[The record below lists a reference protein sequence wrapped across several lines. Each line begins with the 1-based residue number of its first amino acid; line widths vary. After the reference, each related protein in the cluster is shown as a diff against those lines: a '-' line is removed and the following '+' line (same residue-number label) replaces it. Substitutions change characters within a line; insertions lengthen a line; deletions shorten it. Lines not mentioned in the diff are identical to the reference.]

1 MHHFMGKAL
10 VQDAVRVLR
19 LEAFILFVFVS
30 IVIEGYLLVDELLVV
45 LRVQVE
51 KLKIEVEGLD
61 LGRLWFVILEV
72 QIF

>member
-1 MHHFMGKAL
+1 MHHFMCKAL
-10 VQDAVRVLR
+10 VKDAVRVLR

-30 IVIEGYLLVDELLVV
+30 VVIEGYLLVDELLVV

-51 KLKIEVEGLD
+51 ELKIEVEGLD

>member
-1 MHHFMGKAL
+1 MCKAL
-10 VQDAVRVLR
+10 VKYSVRVLR
-19 LEAFILFVFVS
+19 FEAFILFVFVS

-61 LGRLWFVILEV
+61 LGRLWFVILKV

>member
-1 MHHFMGKAL
+1 MHHFMCKAL
-10 VQDAVRVLR
+10 VKDAVRVLR

-45 LRVQVE
+45 FRVQVE
-51 KLKIEVEGLD
+51 ELKIEVEGLD
-61 LGRLWFVILEV
+61 LGRLWFVILKV

>member
-1 MHHFMGKAL
+1 MHHFMCKAL
-10 VQDAVRVLR
+10 VKDAVRVLR

-30 IVIEGYLLVDELLVV
+30 VVIEGYLLVDELLVV

>member
-1 MHHFMGKAL
+1 MHHFMCKAL
-10 VQDAVRVLR
+10 VKDAVRVLR

>member
-1 MHHFMGKAL
+1 MCKAL
-10 VQDAVRVLR
+10 VKDAVRVLR

-30 IVIEGYLLVDELLVV
+30 VVIEGYLLVDELLVV

-51 KLKIEVEGLD
+51 ELKIEVKGLD
-61 LGRLWFVILEV
+61 LGRLWFVILKV

>member
-1 MHHFMGKAL
+1 MCKAL
-10 VQDAVRVLR
+10 VKDAVRVLR

-30 IVIEGYLLVDELLVV
+30 VVIEGYLLVDELLVV

-61 LGRLWFVILEV
+61 LGRLWFVILKV